1 MKIPLVIMMNWVC
14 FVMSLM
20 SLWPDPAP
28 ADVVVLSETGRE
40 WVKVSNVPKEL
51 VAAQKLLD
59 AGRPKKAYQQ
69 VKSWIKKNE
78 DSEVMDRALFLKAE
92 AQFDRKLYYQSFEVY
107 EEMLDG
113 WGASSLFEA
122 ALRQQMEIAR
132 RFLAGEKRKVWGFIP
147 ASART
152 EGLEILD
159 RVVER
164 WPGSELAAQA
174 LMMQADYYYGR
185 GRFVEAQAT
194 YQIVVENY
202 TKSEYYEKALLRNA
216 ESTHAQYRGPL
227 YDSGCLTDARLRY
240 EQYRARYPQRA
251 ADIGIQQRIVRIR
264 WEEAEKHYEI
274 ADFYRRTHQG
284 EASRYYADYIQANWS
299 ETEWAKRVRGN

>member
-1 MKIPLVIMMNWVC
+1 MKKTTMIVYWLC
-14 FVMSLM
+14 FVIFTCAGAVS
-20 SLWPDPAP
+20 

-40 WVKVSNVPKEL
+40 WVKVSDLPKGL
-51 VAAQKLLD
+51 VAVQKLLD
-59 AGRPKKAYQQ
+59 EGSAKKAYKQ
-69 VKSWIKKNE
+69 VKKWIKANE
-78 DSEVMDRALFLKAE
+78 DSEVLDQALFLKAQ
-92 AQFDRKLYYQSFEVY
+92 AQFDRKLYYQSFVVY

-122 ALRQQMEIAR
+122 ALHQQMEIAR

-174 LMMQADYYYGR
+174 LMMQADYYYDR
-185 GRFVEAQAT
+185 GRFIEAQMT

-202 TKSEYYEKALLRNA
+202 TKSGYYEKALLRNA

-227 YDSGCLTDARLRY
+227 YDSGCLTEARLRY
-240 EQYRARYPQRA
+240 EQYRSRYPQRGQEL
-251 ADIGIQQRIVRIR
+251 GIAQRIQRIR
-264 WEEAEKHYEI
+264 WQEAEKHSEI
-274 ADFYRRTHQG
+274 ADFYQRTKQQR
-284 EASRYYADYIQANWS
+284 ASEYYQDYIQDHWRD
-299 ETEWAKRVRGN
+299 TEWAKEN

>member
-1 MKIPLVIMMNWVC
+1 MKIKILMTNWLC
-14 FVMSLM
+14 FVIFILASG
-20 SLWPDPAP
+20 AN
-28 ADVVVLSETGRE
+28 ADVVVLNETGRE
-40 WVKVSNVPKEL
+40 WVKISDLPKGL
-51 VAAQKLLD
+51 AAVQKLLD
-59 AGRPKKAYQQ
+59 EGRPKKAYKQ
-69 VKSWIKKNE
+69 VKKWIKAHE
-78 DSEVMDRALFLKAE
+78 DSEVLDQALFLKAQ

-122 ALRQQMEIAR
+122 ALHQQMEIAR
-132 RFLAGEKRKVWGFIP
+132 RFLTGEKRKIWGFIP

-185 GRFVEAQAT
+185 GRFIEAQVT

-227 YDSGCLTDARLRY
+227 YDSGCLTEALLRY
-240 EQYRARYPQRA
+240 EQYRSRYPQRA
-251 ADIGIQQRIVRIR
+251 RELGIAQRIVRIR
-264 WEEAEKHYEI
+264 WEEAEKHYKI
-274 ADFYRRTHQG
+274 ADFYRRTNRG
-284 EASRYYADYIQANWS
+284 EASHYYADYIQGHWS
-299 ETEWAKRVRGN
+299 ETEWAGEAIKNIK

>member
-1 MKIPLVIMMNWVC
+1 MKIKILMINWVC
-14 FVMSLM
+14 FVILVVTGV
-20 SLWPDPAP
+20 AN
-28 ADVVVLSETGRE
+28 ADEVVLNETGRE
-40 WVKVSNVPKEL
+40 WVQVSDLPRGL
-51 VAAQKLLD
+51 VAVQQLLD
-59 AGRPKKAYQQ
+59 EGRPKKAYKQ
-69 VKSWIKKNE
+69 VKKWIKAHE
-78 DSEVMDRALFLKAE
+78 DSEVMDRALYLKAQ

-113 WGASSLFEA
+113 WGASRLFES
-122 ALRQQMEIAR
+122 ALQQQMEIAR
-132 RFLAGEKRKVWGFIP
+132 RFLAGAKRKIWGFIP

-185 GRFVEAQAT
+185 GRFIEAQAT

-202 TKSEYYEKALLRNA
+202 TKSGYYEKALLRNA

-227 YDSGCLTDARLRY
+227 YDSGCLTEARLRY
-240 EQYRARYPQRA
+240 EQYRARFPARA
-251 ADIGIQQRIVRIR
+251 RELGIESRIVRIR
-264 WEEAEKHYEI
+264 WEESEKHYEI
-274 ADFYRRTHQG
+274 ADFYRRTHRQ
-284 EASRYYADYIQANWS
+284 EAAHYYADYIEGHWP
-299 ETEWAKRVRGN
+299 ETEWAGEAMKNIK

>member
-1 MKIPLVIMMNWVC
+1 MKILLIVNWLC
-14 FVMSLM
+14 CVMV
-20 SLWPDPAP
+20 LWPGTGH
-28 ADVVVLSETGRE
+28 ADVVVLSDSGRE
-40 WVKVSNVPKEL
+40 WVKLSDLPKGL
-51 VAAQKLLD
+51 VAVQKLLD
-59 AGRPKKAYQQ
+59 AGSPKKAYKQ
-69 VKSWIKKNE
+69 VKKWIKANE
-78 DSEVMDRALFLKAE
+78 DSEVMDHALFLKGE
-92 AQFDRKLYYQSFEVY
+92 AQFDRKLYYQSFEAY

-122 ALRQQMEIAR
+122 ALQQQMEIAR

-164 WPGSELAAQA
+164 WPGSELAARA

-185 GRFVEAQAT
+185 GRFLEAQAT

-202 TKSEYYEKALLRNA
+202 TKSEYYEKAMLRNA

-227 YDSGCLTDARLRY
+227 YDSGCLMDARLRY

-251 ADIGIQQRIVRIR
+251 VDIGIQQRIARIR
-264 WEEAEKHYEI
+264 WQEAEKHYEI
-274 ADFYRRTHQG
+274 ADFYRRTHQD

-299 ETEWAKRVRGN
+299 ETEWARPIENEE

>member
-1 MKIPLVIMMNWVC
+1 MKKTVQMVNWVC
-14 FVMSLM
+14 FVIFVF
-20 SLWPDPAP
+20 AAGAN
-28 ADVVVLSETGRE
+28 ADVVVLNETGRE
-40 WVKVSNVPKEL
+40 WIKVSDLPQGLAEV
-51 VAAQKLLD
+51 QKLLD
-59 AGRPKKAYQQ
+59 EGRAKKAYKQ
-69 VKSWIKKNE
+69 VKKWIKAHE
-78 DSEVMDRALFLKAE
+78 DSEVMDQALFLQAQ

-122 ALRQQMEIAR
+122 ALYQQMEIAR
-132 RFLAGEKRKVWGFIP
+132 RFLAGAKRKVWGFIP

-185 GRFVEAQAT
+185 GRFIEAQAT

-202 TKSEYYEKALLRNA
+202 TKSEYYEKSLLRNA

-227 YDSGCLTDARLRY
+227 YDSGCLTEARLRY

-251 ADIGIQQRIVRIR
+251 RELGIEQRIARIR
-264 WEEAEKHYEI
+264 WQEAEKHYKI
-274 ADFYRRTHQG
+274 ADFYRRTHRD
-284 EASRYYADYIQANWS
+284 EASRYYADYVRAHWPG
-299 ETEWAKRVRGN
+299 TEWARSIENEKW